1 MSAAE
6 TRAQGYA
13 ATELHCRVERGPVVI
28 RIGDAALPAATVQ
41 PEMPGSEYVRV
52 FDLVHA
58 AVLRWSPNVAMAVSG
73 GVPGLGGAADDCPVE
88 DSIDALTYAL
98 VLHRS
103 DLTAGTVVDPKIV
116 ATVLAL
122 AGNGGPDVPKSAE
135 AWNDCLLR
143 SLEIYDAVRKQGHWE
158 LAVDL
163 EAGRVTLPGLATPGR
178 SGTAPAR
185 ASDASSRPPES

>member
-6 TRAQGYA
+6 ARGQGHPPA
-13 ATELHCRVERGPVVI
+13 ELHCRVERGPVVI

-58 AVLRWSPNVAMAVSG
+58 AVLRWSPNVNKAVSG
-73 GVPGLGGAADDCPVE
+73 GVAGLGGAADDCPVE
-88 DSIDALTYAL
+88 DSIDALTYA
-98 VLHRS
+98 VALHRS
-103 DLTAGTVVDPKIV
+103 DLTTGTAVDPTVV

-122 AGNGGPDVPKSAE
+122 AGNGGPDVPRSAQ

-143 SLEIYDAVRKQGHWE
+143 SLEIYDAVRQHGHWE

-163 EAGRVTLPGLATPGR
+163 EAGRVTVPGPATP
-178 SGTAPAR
+178 STGTG
-185 ASDASSRPPES
+185 SDAA

>member
-6 TRAQGYA
+6 ARGQGHA
-13 ATELHCRVERGPVVI
+13 PPELHCRVERGPVVI

-58 AVLRWSPNVAMAVSG
+58 AVLRWSPNVNKAVSG

-88 DSIDALTYAL
+88 DSIDALTYAV

-103 DLTAGTVVDPKIV
+103 DLTTGTAVDPTIV

-122 AGNGGPDVPKSAE
+122 ACRRRPGPGTTA
-135 AWNDCLLR
+135 CC
-143 SLEIYDAVRKQGHWE
+143 GHWRSTTPC
-158 LAVDL
+158 AST
-163 EAGRVTLPGLATPGR
+163 VTGSWPST
-178 SGTAPAR
+178 STQ
-185 ASDASSRPPES
+185 DA